1 MMDRRRLGKKIPLS
15 CAPKKATRYKLKE
28 KGRGSRRALNRLTR
42 MDELRSP
49 FRRQSKPAAAD
60 FDYFKKYVAAA
71 SAALRFP

>member
-1 MMDRRRLGKKIPLS
+1 
-15 CAPKKATRYKLKE
+15 LKE

-60 FDYFKKYVAAA
+60 FDHFKKYVAAA